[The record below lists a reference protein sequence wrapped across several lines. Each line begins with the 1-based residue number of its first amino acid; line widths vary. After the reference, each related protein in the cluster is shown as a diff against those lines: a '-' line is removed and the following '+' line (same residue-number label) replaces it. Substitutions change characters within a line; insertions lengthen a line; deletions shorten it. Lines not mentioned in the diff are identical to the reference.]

1 MKRKTTL
8 DYLYEFK
15 KKYPLTIAWRLRRH
29 AKVIEDHINP
39 GEHVLYAFVGQKSFY
54 GDVWHTF
61 AVAITDQRI
70 VVAEKRLIFGYFYTS
85 ITPDLFNDLS
95 IDSGIFWGKVN
106 IDTIKEN
113 VLLGFIDKK
122 ALVEIETQV
131 STYMAELKKKFLSKK
146 KSKLSEDEVEKI
158 DI

>member
-1 MKRKTTL
+1 MGKKKTL
-8 DYLYEFK
+8 DYLLEFRR
-15 KKYPLTIAWRLRRH
+15 KYPITLAWRLRRH
-29 AKVIEDHINP
+29 AKVIEEHINP
-39 GEHVLYAFVGQKSFY
+39 GEHVLYAFAGQKSFY

-95 IDSGIFWGKVN
+95 IDSGIFWGKVT
-106 IDTIKEN
+106 IDTLKEQ
-113 VLLGFIDKK
+113 VVLGFIDKK

-131 STYMAELKKKFLSKK
+131 STYMAELKKKFLAKK
-146 KSKLSEDEVEKI
+146 KDKCEQKI
-158 DI
+158 D